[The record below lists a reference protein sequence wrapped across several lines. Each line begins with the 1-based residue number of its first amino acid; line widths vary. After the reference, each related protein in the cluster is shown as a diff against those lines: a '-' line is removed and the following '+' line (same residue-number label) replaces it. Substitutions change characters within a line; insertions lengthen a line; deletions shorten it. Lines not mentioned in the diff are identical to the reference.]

1 MRFSSLEPVESERG
15 VDFGISERFFGLG
28 GLDPAD
34 FMGIDNSERYLL
46 DPTTTTTTTTTTSTT
61 TTTVT
66 NYHNKGPV
74 GKIAKLSYFIK
85 INLKT
90 SESMR

>member
-1 MRFSSLEPVESERG
+1 MEPIESERG

-74 GKIAKLSYFIK
+74 
-85 INLKT
+85 LKDCSVVDIT
-90 SESMR
+90 QN

>member
-1 MRFSSLEPVESERG
+1 MRKDVRFSSLEPIESERG
-15 VDFGISERFFGLG
+15 VDFGISERFFGIG

-34 FMGIDNSERYLL
+34 FMGIDDSERYLN
-46 DPTTTTTTTTTTSTT
+46 PTTTTTTTTTTSTT

-74 GKIAKLSYFIK
+74 
-85 INLKT
+85 LKDMLF
-90 SESMR
+90 SS